1 MENVINA
8 KERNY
13 AFGIFIISFVI
24 TVAII
29 IGAVYFNTLIPGN
42 ENALLRKKIENF
54 EKQIYD
60 QRQFIMAMESVQTLN
75 DSLNKLGIVH
85 PLVERGITEH
95 LNSMNHPQHKE
106 GILYGH
112 LNTDIFNFVYE
123 YSEMNKRLLNLNQD
137 LKDVEALKDD
147 LNRVKGELEQANR
160 SLDAYR
166 NSSNLGLGRQ

>member
-42 ENALLRKKIENF
+42 ENDLLRKEIKAFN
-54 EKQIYD
+54 KQIED
-60 QRQFIMAMESVQTLN
+60 QSQFILAMKGVKILN

-85 PLVERGITEH
+85 PLVDRKIMEH
-95 LNSMNHPQHKE
+95 LNSMDNWKDEE
-106 GILYGH
+106 GILYGGI
-112 LNTDIFNFVYE
+112 NTDIFNFAYE
-123 YSEMNKRLLNLNQD
+123 YTEMNKRLLNLNQD
-137 LKDVEALKDD
+137 LKDVEALKND
-147 LNRVKGELEQANR
+147 LSRVKGELELANR